1 MLLLLILRLIL
12 QTDSLTTLD
21 MILTLVLNS
30 RAFGRWLWQ
39 WKEKATILSGAE
51 FYMEAY
57 SFRNSKNAAHSE
69 HHCILLLSEE
79 KNSFHLEFLFHHKK
93 FFKLI
98 SGRETLGCRLHSS
111 SWCPLFPAVR
121 KFYCIIAPF
130 FVAYSSFKVLFLLA
144 SVQPKIGVLL
154 FLKRRITTDLRDCL
168 CQKSLE
174 YQFVEVLLAQVFFS
188 FFHPS
193 FRNYFLYNIN
203 F

>member
-1 MLLLLILRLIL
+1 MMLLLLILRLIL

-30 RAFGRWLWQ
+30 RGIWAMTLTMKG
-39 WKEKATILSGAE
+39 KGNNTVSGAE

-69 HHCILLLSEE
+69 RHCIQLLSEE

-93 FFKLI
+93 FVKLI

-121 KFYCIIAPF
+121 KFYCITAPF
-130 FVAYSSFKVLFLLA
+130 FVAYSSYKVLFLFT
-144 SVQPKIGVLL
+144 SVQPKINVLL
-154 FLKRRITTDLRDCL
+154 FLKRRITNST
-168 CQKSLE
+168 
-174 YQFVEVLLAQVFFS
+174 
-188 FFHPS
+188 
-193 FRNYFLYNIN
+193 
-203 F
+203 

>member
-1 MLLLLILRLIL
+1 
-12 QTDSLTTLD
+12 
-21 MILTLVLNS
+21 MILTIKRKGNNTVWCRILYGSLL
-30 RAFGRWLWQ
+30 FQKL
-39 WKEKATILSGAE
+39 KECST
-51 FYMEAY
+51 
-57 SFRNSKNAAHSE
+57 R

-121 KFYCIIAPF
+121 KFYCIITPY
-130 FVAYSSFKVLFLLA
+130 FVAYSSHKVSFLLA
-144 SVQPKIGVLL
+144 SVQPKINVQQ
-154 FLKRRITTDLRDCL
+154 FLKRRITFDLRDCL

-193 FRNYFLYNIN
+193 FRSYFLYNIN